1 MPYIITQYTKDK
13 AKKLGVRVETSLVQ
27 GKKIDVYNK
36 ADKKVASIG
45 QFGAGDYPTYMKTKG
60 KAFARE
66 RRRLY
71 RIRHAGENMDTG
83 SPGFY
88 AWHLLW

>member
-1 MPYIITQYTKDK
+1 MSYIITQYTKDK
-13 AKKLGVRVETSLVQ
+13 AKKLNVRVERSLVQ
-27 GKKIDVYNK
+27 GKKIAVYK
-36 ADKKVASIG
+36 SDKKVADIG

-60 KAFARE
+60 KSFAKE

-71 RIRHAGENMDTG
+71 RIRHAGENMNTG